1 MALDLTDPDEV
12 QGLLGEV
19 LDEAE
24 ARKVQSWIARASAL
38 IRLVAPTVDE
48 RMNNGAMD
56 PAIVRGIAAE
66 MVTRAVQADRIGFRV
81 RSEAFP
87 EVTTQYRDSDEPL
100 LYLLD
105 YERDLLSPPP
115 KRRPGAFSIRPGL
128 SS

>member
-1 MALDLTDPDEV
+1 MGPDLAELVEVQDLLGDDLDEV
-12 QGLLGEV
+12 ET
-19 LDEAE
+19 
-24 ARKVQSWIARASAL
+24 RKVTSWIVRASAL
-38 IRLVAPTVDE
+38 IRLVAPTIDE
-48 RMNNGAMD
+48 RMYNGTMD

-105 YERDLLSPPP
+105 YERDLLCPTV
-115 KRRPGAFSIRPGL
+115 KRRPGAFSIRPGF
-128 SS
+128 S

>member
-1 MALDLTDPDEV
+1 MGPDLTAPQEV
-12 QGLLGEV
+12 QDLLGDE
-19 LDEAE
+19 LDDVES
-24 ARKVQSWIARASAL
+24 RKVQSWIARASAL

-48 RMNNGAMD
+48 RMYDGTLD

-66 MVTRAVQADRIGFRV
+66 MVTRALQADRIGFRV

-105 YERDLLSPPP
+105 YERDLLSPPV
-115 KRRPGAFSIRPGL
+115 KRRAGAFSIRPGL
-128 SS
+128 T